1 MDIFAFIL
9 IGAVTGVGSALMIL
23 RFDANWL
30 KALSL
35 SGGAGILIGEFLA
48 FAELLNITAENRS
61 TMLVS
66 ILLSWLLVFS
76 GVLIVLLQS
85 FKRQETNYKIQ
96 TWEILLG
103 DKKAIDQYYNSKKE
117 EISRKV
123 EGDYNFNKL
132 KELKDSID
140 NQKKEIESE
149 KVYLKS
155 LKADVE
161 EFIEKKHTIEIPKDF
176 KFPIKNDFFSLLPRY
191 IKSISEFEHQLS
203 SFTESFVKQVNNEKN
218 RPTDE
223 RLLKTYLNGISYYIG
238 QYLFDWR
245 DVRVHFRTY
254 NSETNSYEKYI
265 AVHRAGEDYLEN
277 LTAIPADLGLIA
289 LATELKR
296 SIVYSANR
304 KFAFDTGNNHIWKDY
319 ITMVFE
325 KLHIDGKPVLS
336 LGISVKHHIDHK
348 EMLYFLSY
356 IQIEQVIQENLLK
369 IDEEFSVRKAA
380 LLEAA

>member
-9 IGAVTGVGSALMIL
+9 IGAITGVGSALMIL
-23 RFDANWL
+23 RFDASWL

-35 SGGAGILIGEFLA
+35 SGGAGILVAEFLA

-66 ILLSWLLVFS
+66 ILLTWLIVFS
-76 GVLIVLLQS
+76 VVLIVLLQS
-85 FKRQETNYKIQ
+85 FKKQETKYKIQ
-96 TWEILLG
+96 PWEILLG
-103 DKKAIDQYYNSKKE
+103 DKKAIDHYYNSKKE
-117 EISRKV
+117 EISKKV
-123 EGDYNFNKL
+123 EGEYNFDKL
-132 KELKDSID
+132 KKQKDYID
-140 NQKKEIESE
+140 NQKKEIEKE
-149 KVYLKS
+149 KIYLKS
-155 LKADVE
+155 LKAEVE
-161 EFIEKKHTIEIPKDF
+161 EFIEKKHTIKIPKDF

-203 SFTESFVKQVNNEKN
+203 SFTDSFVIKVNDKEN

-223 RLLKTYLNGISYYIG
+223 QLLKSYLHGLCYYIG
-238 QYLFDWR
+238 QFLFDWR
-245 DVRVHFRTY
+245 EIRVHFRTY
-254 NSETNSYEKYI
+254 NKMTNSYEKYI
-265 AVHRAGEDYLEN
+265 AVHKSGEDYPEN
-277 LTAIPADLGLIA
+277 MAEIPADTGLIA

-296 SIVYSANR
+296 STVYSANT
-304 KFAFDTGNNHIWKDY
+304 KSAFNTGSDHIWKDY

-325 KLHIDGKPVLS
+325 KLSMDGKPILS

-369 IDEEFSVRKAA
+369 IDEEFSVSNAVQM
-380 LLEAA
+380 EVV